1 MKNIIIVFLSMV
13 VLSSCSSDFTDLAPI
28 SNRNEADF
36 YNTENDFISA
46 INASYAGLQDNG
58 VYGRGYWTMFEMRS
72 DNTDQGPDATGL
84 ARVYAEINAFT
95 EDPLNEQ
102 ITAAWMGSYAVIANC
117 NVILDRIDA
126 IQMNADV
133 KNRIIGEALFLRSLM
148 YYHLAVAYGNIPL
161 QLTPFTVGDELTQVD
176 ATTVLNQISADL
188 ALAESNLSVSY
199 SVGDKG
205 RATKGA
211 AATLLAKVLLTL
223 NKKSEAEV
231 ALRRIRTSY
240 GYELVSDYANLWGQA
255 NENNKESIFEVE
267 FMSGGIGQG
276 SSFTND
282 FSPNAFLQ
290 TGQGFGRNR
299 PTDALVAAYAPDD
312 LRLDPSLGTTYVN
325 AAGAT
330 VVAKYIK
337 KYWSDPPTE
346 NDADNNFVVFRYADV
361 LLMLAE
367 ALGESPEAYELI
379 NEVRTRAGLADIDA
393 STPGTFAEKLLH
405 ERQVELAFEN
415 HRWPDIKR
423 FGVAAKKINEAEPFI
438 AESSVRSLFY
448 IPQREMDINTG
459 FIQNTN

>member
-36 YNTENDFISA
+36 YNTENDFVSA
-46 INASYAGLQDNG
+46 INSSYAGLQDNG

-102 ITAAWMGSYAVIANC
+102 ITAVWTDSYSVIANC
-117 NVILDRIDA
+117 NVILDRIDG

-148 YYHLAVAYGNIPL
+148 YYHLAIAYGNIPL
-161 QLTPFTVGDELTQVD
+161 QLTPFSVGDELTQVD
-176 ATTVLNQISADL
+176 ATTVLTQLSTDL
-188 ALAESNLSVSY
+188 VLAENNLGVSY

-231 ALRRIRTSY
+231 VLRRIKTSY

-282 FSPNAFLQ
+282 FSPSAFLQ

-299 PTDALVAAYAPDD
+299 PTDALVAAYAPGD
-312 LRLDPSLGTTYVN
+312 LRLDPSLGTSYVN
-325 AAGAT
+325 ASGAT

-367 ALGESPEAYELI
+367 AIGESTEAYDLI

-393 STPGTFAEKLLH
+393 SSPGTFTEKLLH

-415 HRWPDIKR
+415 HRWPDLKR
-423 FGVAAKKINEAEPFI
+423 FGVAAQKVHEAEPFI
-438 AESSVRSLFY
+438 AQAAVRNLFY

-459 FIQNTN
+459 FVQNTN